1 MIELRNVGARWFVPD
16 GAEPDL
22 ALERTTHMG
31 LGAHPDDLPL
41 IALHGIDECFDADDR
56 WFLGVTVTDG
66 AGSPRSGRYIDH
78 TDAEMARVRAEEEEK
93 AARLGGYG
101 AAVLLGYRS
110 FEVKTRHDSL
120 VGDLITLLEAAR
132 PRVVYTHNLADRHDT
147 HVGVTLAAIDALR
160 AMPRPSRPESLF
172 GVEVWGDLDWLAG
185 DDKVVFDLSGRE
197 GLATR
202 LVGVY
207 DSQLSGGKRYD
218 RGIAGRWM
226 AHATFSESHHVD
238 RASAL
243 SYAMDLTPLVEGEI
257 DPVDYIDRHVDRLRT
272 DLVARIERLG
282 G

>member
-1 MIELRNVGARWFVPD
+1 MIELGNGGARWFVPD
-16 GAEPDL
+16 GDEPDI

-31 LGAHPDDLPL
+31 VGAHPDDLPL
-41 IALHGIDECFDADDR
+41 MALHGIDECLGADDK

-93 AARLGGYG
+93 AAQLGGYG
-101 AAVLLGYRS
+101 AAVLLGYKS
-110 FEVKTRHDSL
+110 SEVKTRYESL
-120 VGDLITLLEAAR
+120 VGDLVTLLEAAR

-147 HVGVTLAAIDALR
+147 HVGVALATIGALR
-160 AMPRPSRPESLF
+160 AIPPRNRPKSVY
-172 GVEVWGDLDWLAG
+172 GGEVWGDLDWLA
-185 DDKVVFDLSGRE
+185 DDEKVVFDLSGRE
-197 GLATR
+197 SLAAR
-202 LVGVY
+202 LVGAY

-218 RGIAGRWM
+218 RGIRGRWM

-257 DPVDYIDRHVDRLRT
+257 DPIDYIDRHVDRLRT
-272 DLVARIERLG
+272 DIVARIERLG